1 MRRGLRIALL
11 ALGLLL
17 IVTAGVFVLW
27 GSNPLPA
34 MPDAQSALISDA
46 QITVSTNKWLVF
58 TPSVVQPSTGM
69 ILYPGGHVD
78 DHAYAP
84 TARQIA
90 AQGYLV
96 VVVPMPLSLAVLDA
110 GAAADVIT
118 AYPQIQHWA
127 VGGHS
132 LGGAMAAHFV
142 KTHPGVSDGLALWAS
157 YPASSDNLSASAVR
171 VVSVSASLDGL
182 ATPEKIDASRALLPT
197 DTTWVVIRGGNHAQF
212 GWYGDQ
218 PGDNIATISRQDQQ
232 AQIVQATV
240 ALLESIK

>member
-11 ALGLLL
+11 AVGLLL
-17 IVTAGVFVLW
+17 VAAAGFVLW
-27 GSNPLPA
+27 GSNPLPP
-34 MPDAQSALISDA
+34 MPEAQSALVSDA
-46 QITVSTNKWLVF
+46 QVTVSTDKWLVF
-58 TPSVVQPSTGM
+58 SPSVVQPSTGL

-90 AQGYLV
+90 ARGYLV

-110 GAAADVIT
+110 GAAANVMA

-142 KTHPGVSDGLALWAS
+142 KTHPGVSDGLVLWAS
-157 YPASSDNLSASAVR
+157 YPASSDSLSSSALR
-171 VVSVSASLDGL
+171 VVSISASLDGL
-182 ATPEKIDASRALLPT
+182 TTPEKIDASRALLPA
-197 DTTWVVIRGGNHAQF
+197 DTSWVVIQGGNHAQF

-218 PGDNIATISRQDQQ
+218 TGDNIAAISRQDQQ

-240 ALLESIK
+240 DLLESIK